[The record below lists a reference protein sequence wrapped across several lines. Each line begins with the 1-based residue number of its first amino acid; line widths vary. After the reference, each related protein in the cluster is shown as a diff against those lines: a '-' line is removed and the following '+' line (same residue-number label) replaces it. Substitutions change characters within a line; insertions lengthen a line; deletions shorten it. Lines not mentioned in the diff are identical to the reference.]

1 MKKWYKSKTLWVN
14 GLVVIAVLIQGITGV
29 AWLDAELQASL
40 IVIVNVVLRLVT
52 KSGLGK

>member
-1 MKKWYKSKTLWVN
+1 MKKWYQSKTMWVN
-14 GLVVIAVLIQGITGV
+14 GLAAIAVLIQAITGV